1 MKKYQEIFTTKINES
16 FAMFK
21 QQDTIRKGDLYQLV
35 HQIKGTGAS
44 IGLNT
49 LSEVAEAQLLRIAGI
64 EGERLSKD
72 IWMPIIEAIEAELQ
86 QQAELPARPR
96 VFIRQEPVLLISSN
110 NDWLMR
116 ARERIEKEGLQVI
129 VAADKERAIAHLYD
143 AHPLITLIDGRW
155 REHITKEDTA
165 YVQQKMFS
173 FVMFI
178 GGNLNFEEKQRYFRN
193 GITDIIDQHEVD
205 ELVTEIIFNR
215 LKLLDTMEQRVVV
228 DPLTQV
234 YNRSFLAGF
243 PAGRESEL
251 TCAVL
256 DIDNFKQVNDTYGH
270 ASGDIVLRNFAAY
283 LKGAVREEDYVIRY
297 GGEEFLLL
305 MPGMKDELAASRLR
319 EILEG
324 YIHQPHELAQTTIYT
339 SFTAGVASKV
349 SDERL
354 MLDQLIEQ
362 ADQALYYGKRNGK
375 QQVNVYESCHHN
387 MGEEPYKSLYLS
399 VVDDD
404 TIIRSLLQDNLEGL
418 QMDGYRVQLK
428 AFADGS
434 SLLGSDW
441 IRQAGKHI
449 VLLDGVMPDM
459 DGLEVLSALRT
470 YSNEKNLFVMML
482 TGRQDNQDVV
492 KALELGA
499 DDYMT
504 KPFHVEEVA
513 ARIKRLT
520 LRT

>member
-1 MKKYQEIFTTKINES
+1 LKKYQEIFLSKINES

-21 QQDTIRKGDLYQLV
+21 QQDVIYKDDLHQLV

-44 IGLNT
+44 IGLDT
-49 LSEVAEAQLLRIAGI
+49 LSEVAETQLKQIAEI
-64 EGERLSKD
+64 EDSRLSKAV
-72 IWMPIIEAIEAELQ
+72 WLPIIDAIEAELQ
-86 QQAELPARPR
+86 QKPEMPPSPREL
-96 VFIRQEPVLLISSN
+96 IRQEPVLLISSN

-143 AHPLITLIDGRW
+143 SHPLITLIDGNW
-155 REHITKEDTA
+155 RGHIAKEDTA
-165 YVQQKMFS
+165 YIQQKMFS

-178 GGNLNFEEKQRYFRN
+178 GGQLTMEEKRRYLRN
-193 GITDIIDQHEVD
+193 GITDILDAAEVD
-205 ELVTEIIFNR
+205 ELVIELLFNR
-215 LKLLDTMEQRVVV
+215 LSLLDTMEQRVVV

-234 YNRSFLAGF
+234 YNRSFLASF
-243 PAGRESEL
+243 PIGRMSEL
-251 TCAVL
+251 ACAVL

-270 ASGDIVLRNFAAY
+270 ASGDTILRNFAAY
-283 LKGAVREEDYVIRY
+283 LKHAVREEDYVIRY

-305 MPGMKDELAASRLR
+305 MPGISGNAAANRLR
-319 EILEG
+319 DMLEG
-324 YIHQPHELAQTTIYT
+324 YMQKPQELTQETIYN
-339 SFTAGVASKV
+339 SFTAGIS
-349 SDERL
+349 SNSNEQRFSL
-354 MLDQLIEQ
+354 HQLIER

-375 QQVNVYESCHHN
+375 QQVNVYETRFQ
-387 MGEEPYKSLYLS
+387 MMEEPYKSLYLS

-404 TIIRSLLQDNLEGL
+404 AVIRSLLDDNLRDL
-418 QMDGYRVQLK
+418 QLDGYRIQLRT
-428 AFADGS
+428 FANGS
-434 SLLGSDW
+434 TLLASDW
-441 IRQAGKHI
+441 IKQAGKHI

-459 DGLEVLSALRT
+459 DGLEVLSMLRT
-470 YSNEKNLFVMML
+470 FPNEKNLFVMML

-504 KPFHVEEVA
+504 KPFYVEEVA
-513 ARIKRLT
+513 ARIKRMI

>member
-1 MKKYQEIFTTKINES
+1 MKKYQEIFTAKINES

-21 QQDTIRKGDLYQLV
+21 QQDMIRKGDLYQIV

-49 LSEVAEAQLLRIAGI
+49 LSEVAEDQLHLIAEL
-64 EGERLSKD
+64 EGERLPKD
-72 IWMPIIEAIEAELQ
+72 NWMPIIEAIEAKMQ
-86 QQAELPARPR
+86 QQAELPSRPR
-96 VFIRQEPVLLISSN
+96 EFIRQEPVLLISSN

-143 AHPLITLIDGRW
+143 AHPLITLIDGSW
-155 REHITKEDTA
+155 RDHITKEDTV

-173 FVMFI
+173 LIMFI
-178 GGNLNFEEKQRYFRN
+178 GGNLDFEEKQRYFRN

-205 ELVTEIIFNR
+205 ELVIELIFNR

-234 YNRSFLAGF
+234 YNRSFLASF

-256 DIDNFKQVNDTYGH
+256 DLDNFKQVNDTYGH
-270 ASGDIVLRNFAAY
+270 ASGDIVLRNFAAF
-283 LKGAVREEDYVIRY
+283 LKGAVREEDYVVRF

-305 MPGMKDELAASRLR
+305 MPGITSELAANRLR

-324 YIHQPHELAQTTIYT
+324 FMHKTHELAQTTIYA

-349 SDERL
+349 NDERFS
-354 MLDQLIEQ
+354 LDELIEQ
-362 ADQALYYGKRNGK
+362 ADQALYFGKRNGK
-375 QQVNVYESCHHN
+375 QQVNVYESCQHQ
-387 MGEEPYKSLYLS
+387 MEEGPYKTLYLS

-404 TIIRSLLQDNLEGL
+404 RIIRSLLSDSLEGL
-418 QMDGYRVQLK
+418 RMDGYRVQLK
-428 AFADGS
+428 AFAAGS
-434 SLLGSDW
+434 SLLESDW

-459 DGLEVLSALRT
+459 DGLEVLTALRT
-470 YSNEKNLFVMML
+470 YSNEKNVFVMML

>member
-1 MKKYQEIFTTKINES
+1 MKKYQEIFKTKINES

-21 QQDTIRKGDLYQLV
+21 QQETIRKGDLYQLV

-44 IGLNT
+44 IGLDI
-49 LSEVAEAQLLRIAGI
+49 LSEVAETQLLYMTDI
-64 EGERLSKD
+64 EGERLSKH
-72 IWMPIIEAIEAELQ
+72 IWMPIIETIEAALQ
-86 QQAELPARPR
+86 QQAELPPLPR
-96 VFIRQEPVLLISSN
+96 ELIRQEPVLLISSN

-143 AHPLITLIDGRW
+143 AHPLITLIDGNW
-155 REHITKEDTA
+155 RNHISKEDTA

-178 GGNLNFEEKQRYFRN
+178 GGGLNTEEKRRYLRS
-193 GITDIIDQHEVD
+193 GIADIIDDPEVD
-205 ELVTEIIFNR
+205 DLVIELIFNR
-215 LKLLDTMEQRVVV
+215 LRLLDTMEQRVVV

-243 PAGRESEL
+243 PTGRVSEL
-251 TCAVL
+251 ACAVL

-305 MPGMKDELAASRLR
+305 MPGLSGEIAASRLR
-319 EILEG
+319 EILDG
-324 YIHQPHELAQTTIYT
+324 YMHRPQELKQTAIYT
-339 SFTAGVASKV
+339 SFTAGVASIV
-349 SDERL
+349 NDEPFVMDR
-354 MLDQLIEQ
+354 LIEQ

-375 QQVNVYESCHHN
+375 QQVNMYDSSRHN
-387 MGEEPYKSLYLS
+387 LEEEPYKSLYLS

-404 TIIRSLLQDNLEGL
+404 GIIRSLLQESLEEL
-418 QMDGYRVQLK
+418 QMDGYTTKLRT
-428 AFADGS
+428 FADGG
-434 SLLGSDW
+434 SLLDSEW
-441 IRQAGKHI
+441 IKQAGKHI
-449 VLLDGVMPDM
+449 VLLDGVIPDM
-459 DGLEVLSALRT
+459 DGLEVLTALRQFT
-470 YSNEKNLFVMML
+470 NEKNLFVMML